1 MEKLVFLSMNLSP
14 KNYAVLYA
22 IIVFVLIGLQGY
34 YIFNSF
40 QLEEKEL
47 KSDAVKIATTILA
60 EMDNLEDESE
70 EDLIKNFKKMSHINN
85 EQFGELNVIK
95 SEVNLRFKKLSEKLD
110 ALLLKAS
117 SDYGYEIA
125 LEKKVNSIYDEI
137 NSKEILGDKPLLI
150 YQSSAKIVEPKTIN
164 EGIWA
169 TNDLSNETDTDLGI
183 NNKEEHKYRIKSSV
197 DFELKNVRFLV
208 FKKIIPLIVVSLIIL
223 FFLIYLYIQT
233 LKNVHRQ
240 ETVNKQLYLTIDSIA
255 HELNTPITTLKF
267 AAQQIDKSETK
278 SIVLRQINRLEK
290 SVQAIFQE
298 QNSKEY
304 LVQKKHIDDYIVEL
318 KNQYSNVQLLSSINF
333 DANNYL
339 TKNDFELILNNLIEN
354 AAKYGARSIKVDLNF
369 SQSIKI
375 TVIDDGIGIP
385 TEDLENIFHKYYRV
399 NREIN
404 LKISGVGL
412 GLYLVKKCIEK
423 YNGNIL
429 VVNQKSKGVKFEIS
443 IPNEK

>member
-1 MEKLVFLSMNLSP
+1 M
-14 KNYAVLYA
+14 
-22 IIVFVLIGLQGY
+22 IGLQGY

-60 EMDNLEDESE
+60 EMHNLEDESE

-183 NNKEEHKYRIKSSV
+183 NN
-197 DFELKNVRFLV
+197 
-208 FKKIIPLIVVSLIIL
+208 
-223 FFLIYLYIQT
+223 
-233 LKNVHRQ
+233 
-240 ETVNKQLYLTIDSIA
+240 
-255 HELNTPITTLKF
+255 
-267 AAQQIDKSETK
+267 
-278 SIVLRQINRLEK
+278 
-290 SVQAIFQE
+290 
-298 QNSKEY
+298 
-304 LVQKKHIDDYIVEL
+304 
-318 KNQYSNVQLLSSINF
+318 
-333 DANNYL
+333 
-339 TKNDFELILNNLIEN
+339 
-354 AAKYGARSIKVDLNF
+354 
-369 SQSIKI
+369 
-375 TVIDDGIGIP
+375 
-385 TEDLENIFHKYYRV
+385 
-399 NREIN
+399 
-404 LKISGVGL
+404 
-412 GLYLVKKCIEK
+412 
-423 YNGNIL
+423 
-429 VVNQKSKGVKFEIS
+429 
-443 IPNEK
+443 